1 MSLVETEW
9 LEKNL
14 DSVKIIDCSWHMPQ
28 TKRNGFDEYKKQHIP
43 NTIFF
48 DLDDNSKKNTNL
60 PHMLIEINN
69 WEKIISKMGIKNDDK
84 IIIYDNS
91 DVISSCRCWFNFI
104 YFGHDPKLI
113 HVLNGGLKKWI
124 KEKRKITND
133 STDIQISNYKSFE
146 KKELVKN
153 KKLIDEN
160 INTQKFKVIDA
171 RSKERFEG
179 KVSEPRKGLR
189 SGNIKNSFCIPFNLC
204 LNDDKTFKNKEELK
218 NVFQSCLKNINE
230 KNIVFSCGSGV
241 TACVLALAFSLINDV
256 TSSLGSIW
264 PVGGRLAEASA
275 MSTRGFVTS
284 MWWVKYSATSSEKTD
299 HVQARSAVFEID

>member
-1 MSLVETEW
+1 MYLIETDW

-14 DSVKIIDCSWHMPQ
+14 DNVKIIDCSWHMPQ
-28 TKRNGFDEYKKQHIP
+28 TKRNGLAEFKNQHIP
-43 NTIFF
+43 NAVFF

-60 PHMLIEINN
+60 PHMLIEINS
-69 WEKIISKMGIKNDDK
+69 WDKIISKMGIKNDDK

-113 HVLNGGLKKWI
+113 YVLNGGLKKWI

-133 STDIQISNYKSFE
+133 LTDIQISNYKSFE

-153 KKLIDEN
+153 KQLIDEN
-160 INTQKFKVIDA
+160 INAQKFKVIDA

-204 LNDDKTFKNKEELK
+204 LNEDKTFKNKEKLK

-241 TACVLALAFSLINDV
+241 TACVLALAYSLINDKYQPCIYD
-256 TSSLGSIW
+256 GSW
-264 PVGGRLAEASA
+264 AEY
-275 MSTRGFVTS
+275 G
-284 MWWVKYSATSSEKTD
+284 
-299 HVQARSAVFEID
+299 II